1 MKLRQLAMGFVAL
14 SGSLSSLFGQTP
26 EKNANFQ
33 IDFNQYQPQNCQ
45 GPVPAILTRTTSA
58 KAKEAMKDI
67 KGKSGKRSDKK
78 TEMDHAVESS
88 FFEDQ
93 LLTSGQILYG
103 DPMTEYVNNVADELL
118 NDNQTLRD
126 QLQIFVLKSHIPNAY
141 TTHNGIVVVTIGL
154 LARIENESQLAVI
167 LAHEIQHFVK
177 KHSLKQYKEVKKTI
191 SESRRNYGDLEAKL
205 KRLYRFSKEQ
215 EYEADELGYELVKN
229 SKYDLSEGIYVFE
242 MLKFTEYPFLETTM
256 TLEGF
261 EKPNFKFPTYIYE
274 NIQAQL
280 KSAKE
285 FDDKIDKEES
295 DEETSTH
302 PSLDKRI
309 DQLKLQIDKKE
320 YQGRQKFVVGEKDF
334 KLMQQIS
341 RYELLL
347 SYIKRADFGRSYYLS
362 KVVELLYGKNQF
374 LNKVA
379 AMSLYGIVE
388 HKLNKHN
395 LDDYGLSV
403 NYNRGDWRPIS
414 AAFNKLDSRDFGA
427 LASSLIWEIY
437 TSNKSDEF
445 VRSICDRTFTLIQ
458 TKGNFKLKDFTSF
471 KPAVTEPEKKPQI
484 DTTATISDGKLK
496 NPRSRI
502 ARSASGEVVVNN
514 IYYYGAFYHL
524 NDKQKADLEKY
535 FDSIKI
541 ETTSYNA
548 NPSKLTYSEREKLD
562 AVRYVA
568 PNKNVQNLV
577 LMQPKIIY
585 SNGKIDI
592 FYDNLETKRNYF
604 AEEIAKNQIL
614 DNWNYV
620 PNATNN
626 EVDVLDNSVG
636 KTLKTEDLNRYS
648 ISNDWLTERLNN
660 DTNQMILFYKQYL
673 NGMSKGESSPYLL
686 NVNYEYIV
694 IPRPFDI
701 QGLIYSFALPFY
713 FPFYLAQQFQNDC
726 VLKEKVMAYNT
737 ETGRQVYYS
746 NKSFQHKLNQDLL
759 RAHIYKTIYEI
770 KHISGK

>member
-1 MKLRQLAMGFVAL
+1 MKLRQLAIGFVAL
-14 SGSLSSLFGQTP
+14 SGGFSSLFGQTP

-33 IDFNQYQPQNCQ
+33 IDFNQYQPQKCQ

-67 KGKSGKRSDKK
+67 KGKSGKRSEKK

-118 NDNQTLRD
+118 KDNQTLRD

-191 SESRRNYGDLEAKL
+191 TESRRNYGELESKL

-242 MLKFTEYPFLETTM
+242 MLKFTEFPFLETTM

-280 KSAKE
+280 KTAKE

-295 DEETSTH
+295 DEESSTH

-309 DQLKLQIDKKE
+309 DQLKLQVDKKE
-320 YQGRQKFVVGEKDF
+320 YLGRQKFVVGEKDF

-341 RYELLL
+341 RFELLL
-347 SYIKRADFGRSYYLS
+347 SYIKRADFGRSYYLA

-379 AMSLYGIVE
+379 AMSIYGIVE

-445 VRSICDRTFTLIQ
+445 VRSVCDRTFTLIQ

-471 KPAVTEPEKKPQI
+471 KPAAVEPEKKPQI

-502 ARSASGEVVVNN
+502 ARNSSGEVVVNN

-535 FDSIKI
+535 FDSIKV
-541 ETTSYNA
+541 ETVEYNSKTA
-548 NPSKLTYSEREKLD
+548 KLTYTETEKLD
-562 AVRYVA
+562 AIRYSKI
-568 PNKNVQNLV
+568 NKNVKNLV
-577 LMQPKIIY
+577 LMQPKIAY
-585 SNGKIDI
+585 SNGKIDVFSNNI
-592 FYDNLETKRNYF
+592 ETNRNYF
-604 AEEIAKNQIL
+604 AEDVAKKQIL

-620 PNATNN
+620 PQVTNN
-626 EVDVLDNSVG
+626 ELDVLDNSVG
-636 KTLKTEDLNRYS
+636 KSLKTEDLNRFS
-648 ISNDWLTERLNN
+648 ISNDWLSERLNN

-673 NGMSKGESSPYLL
+673 NDIEGDGAPYLM

-694 IPRPFDI
+694 IPRPFNF
-701 QGLIYSFALPFY
+701 QGLLYSIVFPIYI
-713 FPFYLAQQFQNDC
+713 PFYLVQQFQNDF
-726 VLKEKVMAYNT
+726 VLKERVFAYNT
-737 ETGRQVYYS
+737 ETGRQVYNS
-746 NKSFQHKLNQDLL
+746 NKSFSHKMNNDLL

>member
-1 MKLRQLAMGFVAL
+1 MKLRQLAVGFVAL
-14 SGSLSSLFGQTP
+14 SGSFSSLFGQTP

-33 IDFNQYQPQNCQ
+33 IDFNQYQPQKCQ

-67 KGKSGKRSDKK
+67 KGKSGKRSEKK

-118 NDNQTLRD
+118 KDNQTLRD

-191 SESRRNYGDLEAKL
+191 TESRRNYGELESKL

-242 MLKFTEYPFLETTM
+242 MLKFTEFPFLETTM

-274 NIQAQL
+274 NIQSQL
-280 KSAKE
+280 KTAKE

-295 DEETSTH
+295 DEESSTH

-309 DQLKLQIDKKE
+309 DQLKLQVDKKE
-320 YQGRQKFVVGEKDF
+320 YLGRQKFVVGEKDF

-341 RYELLL
+341 RFELLL
-347 SYIKRADFGRSYYLS
+347 SYIKRADFGRSYYLA

-379 AMSLYGIVE
+379 AMSIYGIVE

-471 KPAVTEPEKKPQI
+471 KPATAETEKKPQI

-502 ARSASGEVVVNN
+502 ARNSSGEVVVNN

-535 FDSIKI
+535 FDSIKV
-541 ETTSYNA
+541 ETVEYNSKTA
-548 NPSKLTYSEREKLD
+548 KLTYTETEKLD
-562 AVRYVA
+562 AIRYSKI
-568 PNKNVQNLV
+568 NKNVKNLV
-577 LMQPKIIY
+577 LMQPKIAY
-585 SNGKIDI
+585 SNGKIDVFSNNI
-592 FYDNLETKRNYF
+592 ETNRNYF
-604 AEEIAKNQIL
+604 AEEVAKKQIL

-620 PNATNN
+620 PQVTNN
-626 EVDVLDNSVG
+626 ELDVLDNSVG
-636 KTLKTEDLNRYS
+636 KSLKTEDLNRFS
-648 ISNDWLTERLNN
+648 ISNDWLSERLNN

-673 NGMSKGESSPYLL
+673 NDIEGNGAPYLM

-694 IPRPFDI
+694 IPRPFNF
-701 QGLIYSFALPFY
+701 QGLLYSIVFPIYI
-713 FPFYLAQQFQNDC
+713 PFYLVQQFQNDF
-726 VLKEKVMAYNT
+726 VLKERVFAYNT
-737 ETGRQVYYS
+737 ETGRQVYNS
-746 NKSFQHKLNQDLL
+746 NKSFSHKMNNDLL

>member
-1 MKLRQLAMGFVAL
+1 MKLRQLAIGFVAL
-14 SGSLSSLFGQTP
+14 SGGFSSLFGQTP

-33 IDFNQYQPQNCQ
+33 IDFNQYQPQKCQ

-67 KGKSGKRSDKK
+67 KGKSGKRSEKK

-118 NDNQTLRD
+118 KDNQTLRD

-191 SESRRNYGDLEAKL
+191 TESRRNYGELESKL

-242 MLKFTEYPFLETTM
+242 MLKFTEFPFLETTM

-280 KSAKE
+280 KTAKE

-295 DEETSTH
+295 DEESSTH

-309 DQLKLQIDKKE
+309 DQLKLQVDKKE
-320 YQGRQKFVVGEKDF
+320 YLGRQKFVVGEKDF

-341 RYELLL
+341 RFELLL
-347 SYIKRADFGRSYYLS
+347 SYIKRADFGRSYYLA

-379 AMSLYGIVE
+379 AMSIYGIVE

-445 VRSICDRTFTLIQ
+445 VRSVCDRTFTLIQ

-471 KPAVTEPEKKPQI
+471 KPAVAETEKKPQI

-502 ARSASGEVVVNN
+502 ARNSSGELVVNN

-524 NDKQKADLEKY
+524 TDKQKGDLEKY
-535 FDSIKI
+535 FDSVKI
-541 ETTSYNA
+541 ETTSYSA
-548 NPSKLTYSEREKLD
+548 NPSKLSYTEREKLD
-562 AVRYVA
+562 AVRYA
-568 PNKNVQNLV
+568 RSNKNVQNMV

-585 SNGKIDI
+585 SNGKVDI
-592 FYDNLETKRNYF
+592 FYDNIETKRNYF

-636 KTLKTEDLNRYS
+636 KSLKTEDLNRYS
-648 ISNDWLTERLNN
+648 ISNDWLSERLNN

-673 NGMSKGESSPYLL
+673 NGMSKDESSPYLL

-701 QGLIYSFALPFY
+701 QGLIYSFVLPFY

-770 KHISGK
+770 KHINGK

>member
-1 MKLRQLAMGFVAL
+1 
-14 SGSLSSLFGQTP
+14 
-26 EKNANFQ
+26 
-33 IDFNQYQPQNCQ
+33 
-45 GPVPAILTRTTSA
+45 
-58 KAKEAMKDI
+58 
-67 KGKSGKRSDKK
+67 
-78 TEMDHAVESS
+78 
-88 FFEDQ
+88 
-93 LLTSGQILYG
+93 
-103 DPMTEYVNNVADELL
+103 
-118 NDNQTLRD
+118 
-126 QLQIFVLKSHIPNAY
+126 
-141 TTHNGIVVVTIGL
+141 
-154 LARIENESQLAVI
+154 
-167 LAHEIQHFVK
+167 
-177 KHSLKQYKEVKKTI
+177 
-191 SESRRNYGDLEAKL
+191 
-205 KRLYRFSKEQ
+205 
-215 EYEADELGYELVKN
+215 
-229 SKYDLSEGIYVFE
+229 
-242 MLKFTEYPFLETTM
+242 M

-280 KSAKE
+280 KTAKE

-295 DEETSTH
+295 DEESSTH

-309 DQLKLQIDKKE
+309 DQLKLQVDKKE
-320 YQGRQKFVVGEKDF
+320 YRGRQKFVVGEKDF

-341 RYELLL
+341 RFELLL
-347 SYIKRADFGRSYYLS
+347 SYIKRADFGRSYYLA

-445 VRSICDRTFTLIQ
+445 VRSVCDRTFTLIQ

-471 KPAVTEPEKKPQI
+471 KPAAVEPEKKPQI

-502 ARSASGEVVVNN
+502 ARNSSGEVVVNN

-535 FDSIKI
+535 FDSIKV
-541 ETTSYNA
+541 ETVEYNSKTA
-548 NPSKLTYSEREKLD
+548 KLTYTETEKLD
-562 AVRYVA
+562 AIRYSKI
-568 PNKNVQNLV
+568 NKNVKNLV
-577 LMQPKIIY
+577 LMQPKIAY
-585 SNGKIDI
+585 SNGKIDVFSNNI
-592 FYDNLETKRNYF
+592 ETNRNYF
-604 AEEIAKNQIL
+604 AEDVAKKQIL

-620 PNATNN
+620 PQVTNN
-626 EVDVLDNSVG
+626 ELDVLDNSVG
-636 KTLKTEDLNRYS
+636 KSLKTEDLNRFS
-648 ISNDWLTERLNN
+648 ISNDWLSERLNN

-673 NGMSKGESSPYLL
+673 NDIEGDGAPYLM

-694 IPRPFDI
+694 IPRPFNF
-701 QGLIYSFALPFY
+701 QGLLYSIVFPIYI
-713 FPFYLAQQFQNDC
+713 PFYLVQQFQNDF
-726 VLKEKVMAYNT
+726 VLKERVFAYNT
-737 ETGRQVYYS
+737 ETGRQVYNS
-746 NKSFQHKLNQDLL
+746 NKSFSHKMNNDLL

>member
-1 MKLRQLAMGFVAL
+1 MKIRQLAVLIGVFG
-14 SGSLSSLFGQTP
+14 GSFSSVFAQKT
-26 EKNANFQ
+26 ENQINSQ
-33 IDFNQYQPQNCQ
+33 IDFNQYQPQKCQ
-45 GPVPAILTRTTSA
+45 GPVPAILTKTTSS

-67 KGKSGKRSDKK
+67 KGKSGKRSDKR

-103 DPMTEYVNNVADELL
+103 DPMSEYVNNVADELL
-118 NDNQTLRD
+118 KDNQQLRD
-126 QLQIFVLKSHIPNAY
+126 QLQIFVLKSHVPNAY

-177 KHSLKQYKEVKKTI
+177 KHSLKQYKEVRKTI
-191 SESRRNYGDLEAKL
+191 AESRRNYGDLESKL

-242 MLKFTEYPFLETTM
+242 MLKFTEFPFLETTM

-261 EKPNFKFPTYIYE
+261 EKNNFKFPNHIYE
-274 NIQAQL
+274 NIQTLL
-280 KSAKE
+280 KKGKE
-285 FDDKIDKEES
+285 FDDKTDKEEN

-309 DQLKLQIDKKE
+309 DQLKILVDKKDFM
-320 YQGRQKFVVGEKDF
+320 GRQKFVVGEQEF
-334 KLMQQIS
+334 KIMQKIS
-341 RYELLL
+341 RFELLL

-403 NYNRGDWRPIS
+403 NYNRGDWRPIT
-414 AAFNKLDSRDFGA
+414 AAFNFMDSRDFSS
-427 LASSLIWEIY
+427 LASSLIWDIY
-437 TSNKSDEF
+437 TSEKSDAF
-445 VRSICDRTFTLIQ
+445 VKSICDRTFMLMQ
-458 TKGNFKLKDFTSF
+458 TKLNFKLKDFISF
-471 KPAVTEPEKKPQI
+471 KPAAPETEKKAPV

-502 ARSASGEVVVNN
+502 ARNSSGEVVVNN

-524 NDKQKADLEKY
+524 IDKQKSELEKY
-535 FDSIKI
+535 FDSVKI
-541 ETTSYNA
+541 ETVEYNSKA
-548 NPSKLTYSEREKLD
+548 TKLTYTEIEKLD
-562 AVRYVA
+562 AIRYSRT
-568 PNKNVQNLV
+568 NRNVKNLV
-577 LMQPKIIY
+577 LMQPKIVY
-585 SNGKIDI
+585 SNGKIDV
-592 FYDNLETKRNYF
+592 FYDNIETKRNYF
-604 AEEIAKNQIL
+604 AEEVAKKQIL

-620 PNATNN
+620 PQVTNN
-626 EVDVLDNSVG
+626 ELDVLDNSVG
-636 KTLKTEDLNRYS
+636 KSLKTEDLNRFS
-648 ISNDWLTERLNN
+648 ISNDWLSERLNN

-673 NGMSKGESSPYLL
+673 NDIEGNGTPYLM
-686 NVNYEYIV
+686 NVNYEYMV
-694 IPRPFDI
+694 IPRPFDF
-701 QGLIYSFALPFY
+701 QGLLYSFVLPFY
-713 FPFYLAQQFQNDC
+713 FPFYLAHQFQNDY
-726 VLKEKVMAYNT
+726 VLKERVFAYNT
-737 ETGRQVYYS
+737 ETGRQVYHS
-746 NKSFQHKLNQDLL
+746 NKSFSHKMNNDLL